1 MANEMCFTADQR
13 QAIETRGTNILVAA
27 AAGSGKTRVLVER
40 IIARVRSGELS
51 LDRVLV
57 LTYTKAAAAEMR
69 ERIEIALNAEIDRIA
84 ADAEA
89 DAAIA
94 ALERQRILLTNADIS
109 TFHSFCQRML
119 QTYIDATQIPPN
131 YRLASEQEIHLLKN
145 DVFERLLEEKYEAA
159 TKGADAD
166 GFTDFADAYGGEK
179 GDDDRL
185 QNAVLA
191 LYNFSLSQ
199 PSPETW
205 LAAQGTE
212 PDDMP
217 YWARAGFG
225 LLADELRTALGQIC
239 ADYRRALALLS
250 EGDEAFRAAA
260 QEARDAVV
268 KNLGIY
274 EVLSGEIE
282 VFARGGSSDVWANFL
297 SAVAAAKKARGSI
310 PRKSVETYDAA
321 IAAEFNRLTKTIF
334 TAWDRLIK
342 RLPATAEELC
352 AAENRANAAIRRY
365 ARLTVEFHTA
375 MRREKIARGVLY
387 FSDLEHEAL
396 RLLCAHPERLQADPT
411 TVDPTEIAV
420 ELQGRFDA
428 IMVDEYQDTNALQ
441 EGILRQ
447 IARGDNR
454 FIVGD
459 VKQSIYRFRLA
470 DPVLFQ
476 QTYRAYRSGMAEGT
490 LVTMSENFRSRAEV
504 LEPVNYIF
512 SQIMTESAVDIAY
525 DEKARL
531 NPGRVFAELPGG
543 KSLAAPMEVN
553 LLHVDYAD
561 RTDAADQEEK
571 DEEGEELDKFEVEA
585 RFIARRI
592 SDLIS
597 EGYTVHDGGDGH
609 PLTYSDI
616 VILLRAARGRARMLL
631 DALRDAGIPAY
642 ADEPD
647 GYFESGEIRMML
659 ALLAVLDNAR
669 QDTAL
674 AATLASPMIGL
685 RMEELAQLRVH
696 TRRGSIYDMLTADED
711 DALPETLRTRALDA
725 LARIRSWR
733 RYALVHSV
741 PELLRML
748 YRDTGYYD
756 YVGALPG
763 GVLRQANLRMLID
776 RASDFERTNERGL
789 FRFLRYI
796 DALRKRSTDLSVART
811 LGESEN
817 VVRIMTIHKS
827 KGLEFPVVFL
837 SNIGGSFNE
846 KDVSGDLLYHARE
859 GIGLCV
865 CENTE
870 AGRQR
875 YDTLSMRRVKNVIK
889 RETKAEE
896 MRILYV
902 AMTRAQEKLILT
914 GTLSVTRSGKDK
926 LEQLRE
932 KCAAYAQETDAAHK
946 DAAILAA
953 NSYLDWIA
961 LALMRHPDGAPLFE
975 EAEEIAPYLPVSP
988 AARFDVRI
996 LEENARATRRETADE
1011 DDPILSVVHAGDPLP
1026 EGGRAEEVARILD
1039 WQYDARGTEHIHA
1052 KTSVTELKRRRAE
1065 SAEETPPPFAP
1076 ALGDTT
1082 AETEDLWETPH
1093 FLRSDARAYL
1103 TPMERGI
1110 AMHTFMQQL
1119 DLTDAADID
1128 AIVRQANALLE
1139 KDILTAAERESIR
1152 IEHVWKFAA
1161 SRLGR
1166 RMRAAKAVYR
1176 ELPFGRLLPA
1186 RKYYPEA
1193 QDAADQ
1199 IFLQGIIDVLFE
1211 EEDGGYVL
1219 LDYKTDRKISAA
1231 AARARYQFQID
1242 LYGDAVETI
1251 LGKPVKE
1258 RYLFL
1263 LDSGQEV
1270 KMWDDEKILHTYNR
1284 QEK

>member
-1 MANEMCFTADQR
+1 MANEMRFTADQR

-40 IIARVRSGELS
+40 IIAQVRGGELS

-89 DAAIA
+89 DETIA
-94 ALERQRILLTNADIS
+94 ALERQRVLLVNADIS
-109 TFHSFCQRML
+109 TFHSFCQRIL

-131 YRLASEQEIHLLKN
+131 YRLASEQEIHLLMN

-159 TKGADAD
+159 AKGTDTD
-166 GFTDFADAYGGEK
+166 GFAEFADAYGGEK

-185 QNAVLA
+185 QKATLA

-212 PDDMP
+212 PDDTP
-217 YWARAGFG
+217 YWARAGFH
-225 LLADELRTALGQIC
+225 LLVEELREGVAKIC
-239 ADYRRALALLS
+239 ADYRLALALLS
-250 EGDEAFRAAA
+250 EGDEAFRAAL
-260 QEARDAVV
+260 QETRDAVV
-268 KNLGIY
+268 KNLGVY
-274 EVLSGEIE
+274 EAFSGDIE
-282 VFARGGSSDVWANFL
+282 VFARGGGSGVWTNFL
-297 SAVAAAKKARGSI
+297 SAAAAAKKARGSI
-310 PRKSVETYDAA
+310 PRKSVEAYDAA
-321 IAAEFNRLTKTIF
+321 IAAEFNRLTKNIF

-352 AAENRANAAIRRY
+352 AAENRANDAIRLY
-365 ARLTVEFHTA
+365 ARLTAEFHTA

-396 RLLCAHPERLQADPT
+396 RLLCAHPEKLQADPT
-411 TVDPTEIAV
+411 TVDPTDIAV

-428 IMVDEYQDTNALQ
+428 IMVDEYQDTNGLQ

-476 QTYRAYRSGMAEGT
+476 QTYRAYRSGTADGT

-531 NPGRVFAELPGG
+531 NPGRVFEELPGG

-553 LLHVDYAD
+553 LLHIDYAGD
-561 RTDAADQEEK
+561 GDDAK
-571 DEEGEELDKFEVEA
+571 DDEEEGEELDKFAVEA

-597 EGYTVHDGGDGH
+597 EGYTVHDGGGGH
-609 PLTYSDI
+609 PLTYRDI
-616 VILLRAARGRARMLL
+616 VILLRAARGRARILL
-631 DALRDAGIPAY
+631 DALRDAGVPAY

-685 RMEELAQLRVH
+685 RMEELAELRVH
-696 TRRGSIYDMLTADED
+696 TRYGSIYDMLTTDGGD
-711 DALPETLRTRALDA
+711 TLPETLRTRTRDA
-725 LARIRSWR
+725 LARIRTWR
-733 RYALVHSV
+733 SYALVHSV
-741 PELLRML
+741 PELLWRL

-789 FRFLRYI
+789 FQFLRYI
-796 DALRKRSTDLSVART
+796 DALRRRSTDLSVART

-846 KDVSGDLLYHARE
+846 KDTSGDLLYHARE

-875 YDTLSMRRVKNVIK
+875 YDTLSLRRVKSVIK

-932 KCAAYAQETDAAHK
+932 KCLAYAQETDAAQK

-961 LALMRHPDGAPLFE
+961 LALTRHPDGAELFGG
-975 EAEEIAPYLPVSP
+975 AVEEIAPYLPVSP

-996 LEENARATRRETADE
+996 LEENARAVRRETADE
-1011 DDPILSVVHAGDPLP
+1011 DDPILSAVHAGDPLP
-1026 EGGRAEEVARILD
+1026 EGGRAEEVARVLD
-1039 WQYDARGTEHIHA
+1039 WHYDARGTEHIHA

-1065 SAEETPPPFAP
+1065 IAEEMPPPFAP
-1076 ALGDTT
+1076 ALGNTT
-1082 AETEDLWETPH
+1082 AETEDLWETPR

-1270 KMWDDEKILHTYNR
+1270 KMWDDEKMPHARNR

>member
-1 MANEMCFTADQR
+1 MANDMRFTADQQR
-13 QAIETRGTNILVAA
+13 AIETRGQNILVAA

-40 IIARVRSGELS
+40 IIAQVRSGELS

-57 LTYTKAAAAEMR
+57 LTFTKAAAAEMR
-69 ERIEIALNAEIDRIA
+69 ERIETALNAEIDRIA
-84 ADAEA
+84 EERAATSDADEE
-89 DAAIA
+89 IA
-94 ALERQRILLTNADIS
+94 ALERQRILLTGADIS
-109 TFHSFCQRML
+109 TFHSFCQRIL
-119 QTYIDATQIPPN
+119 QTYIEATQIPPN
-131 YRLASEQEIHLLKN
+131 YRLASEQEILLLTN
-145 DVFERLLEEKYEAA
+145 DVFERLLEEKYSAA
-159 TKGADAD
+159 AAQGDAE
-166 GFTDFADAYGGEK
+166 GFLAFADAYVGDKGGDE
-179 GDDDRL
+179 RL
-185 QNAVLA
+185 QKAVLA
-191 LYNFSLSQ
+191 LYKFALSQ

-205 LAAQGTE
+205 LAAQGSE
-212 PDDMP
+212 PDDTP
-217 YWARAGFG
+217 YWERAGFS
-225 LLADELRTALGQIC
+225 LLVDELRTALRKIC

-250 EGDEAFRAAA
+250 EGDDAFRAAA
-260 QEARDAVV
+260 EKTRDAVL
-268 KNLGIY
+268 KHLGIY
-274 EVLSGEIE
+274 EALAGEVE
-282 VFARGGSSDVWANFL
+282 AFAHAQNTAAWTKFV
-297 SAVAAAKKARGSI
+297 SAAAAAKKERGAI
-310 PRKSVETYDAA
+310 PRKDLDAYA
-321 IAAEFNRLTKTIF
+321 PEIAAEFNRLTKTVF
-334 TAWDRLIK
+334 AAWDKLLK
-342 RLPATAEELC
+342 RLPETAEDLC
-352 AAENRANAAIRRY
+352 AAENRANADIRRF
-365 ARLTVEFHTA
+365 AQLTIEFHAA
-375 MRREKIARGVLY
+375 MQREKIARGILY

-396 RLLCAHPERLQADPT
+396 HLLCAHPEQLQADPT
-411 TVDPTEIAV
+411 MVDPTDIAV
-420 ELQGRFDA
+420 ELQGHFDA
-428 IMVDEYQDTNALQ
+428 IMVDEYQDTNGLQ

-476 QTYRAYRSGMAEGT
+476 QTYRAYRSGAAEGT

-504 LEPVNYIF
+504 LEPINYIF
-512 SQIMTESAVDIAY
+512 SQIMTETAVDIAY

-531 NPGRVFAELPGG
+531 NPGRKFDALPGG
-543 KSLAAPMEVN
+543 KSLAAPMELN
-553 LLHVDYAD
+553 LLRVDYTDRAD
-561 RTDAADQEEK
+561 EEEK
-571 DEEGEELDKFEVEA
+571 EEGEEESGEELGKFEVEA
-585 RFIARRI
+585 HFIARRI
-592 SDLIS
+592 AELIS
-597 EGYTVHDGGDGH
+597 EKYIVHDGGGGH

-616 VILLRAARGRARMLL
+616 VILLRAAKGRAGVLI

-642 ADEPD
+642 ADEPG

-659 ALLAVLDNAR
+659 ALLAALDNAR

-674 AATLASPMIGL
+674 AAVLASPMIGL
-685 RMEELAQLRVH
+685 RMEELAELRAH
-696 TRRGSIYDMLTADED
+696 TPRGSIYDMLTADGGDE
-711 DALPETLRTRALDA
+711 LPAELMTRARHA
-725 LARIRSWR
+725 LERIRAWR

-741 PELLRML
+741 PELLWML

-756 YVGALPG
+756 YVGTLPG

-776 RASDFERTNERGL
+776 RASEFERTNERGL

-796 DALRKRSTDLSVART
+796 DALRSRSTDLSAART

-846 KDVSGDLLYHARE
+846 KDTGGDLLYHARE
-859 GIGLCV
+859 GIGLRLF
-865 CENTE
+865 ENTE

-875 YDTLSMRRVKNVIK
+875 YDTLSLRRVKDVIA

-914 GTLSVTRSGKDK
+914 GTLNVTRSGKDK
-926 LEQLRE
+926 LEQLHE
-932 KCAAYAQETDAAHK
+932 KCLTYAQETGAVLPDAS
-946 DAAILAA
+946 ILGGK
-953 NSYLDWIA
+953 SYLDWIA
-961 LALMRHPDGAPLFE
+961 LALMRHPDGAQLFD
-975 EAEEIAPYLPVSP
+975 ADAEIAPYLPVSP
-988 AARFDVRI
+988 AARFDVH
-996 LEENARATRRETADE
+996 LLDEDARAARRRAADE
-1011 DDPILSVVHAGDPLP
+1011 DDPILAAVRADDPLP

-1039 WQYDARGTEHIHA
+1039 WHYDARGTEHIHA

-1065 SAEETPPPFAP
+1065 LIEEMPPPFAP
-1076 ALGDTT
+1076 ALGDAGAET
-1082 AETEDLWETPH
+1082 AEAWETPR
-1093 FLRSDARAYL
+1093 FLRSDACAYL

-1128 AIVRQANALLE
+1128 AIVRQVNTLLE
-1139 KDILTAAERESIR
+1139 KGILTEAERESIR

-1186 RKYYPEA
+1186 QKYYAEA
-1193 QDAADQ
+1193 QDAEDK

-1211 EEDGGYVL
+1211 EDDGGYVL

-1242 LYGDAVETI
+1242 LYGEAVETI
-1251 LGKPVKE
+1251 LGRPVKE
-1258 RYLFL
+1258 RWLFL
-1263 LDSGQEV
+1263 LDTGQEV
-1270 KMWDDEKILHTYNR
+1270 KMWDAGK
-1284 QEK
+1284 